1 MIGTED
7 IRRALD
13 LDEVDENQFFETKEE
28 LETLIAT
35 LASKLHDSD
44 FERHRTE
51 IMEEITHIVSN
62 VDVRF
67 VPFLMLL
74 LQSELAAAYQMTGEI
89 ISEEF

>member
-28 LETLIAT
+28 LETL
-35 LASKLHDSD
+35 LAALSAKLTEQD
-44 FERHRTE
+44 FPRHRAE

-67 VPFLMLL
+67 VPFLMIL
-74 LQSELAAAYQMTGEI
+74 LQNELASAFQMTGDI

>member
-28 LETLIAT
+28 LETLLTT
-35 LASKLHDSD
+35 LSSKLADHD
-44 FERHRTE
+44 FPRHRAE

-74 LQSELAAAYQMTGEI
+74 LQSELSNFFEMVPETR
-89 ISEEF
+89 EEF

>member
-28 LETLIAT
+28 LETLLAT
-35 LASKLHDSD
+35 LSAKLTERD
-44 FERHRTE
+44 FPRHQAE

-67 VPFLMLL
+67 VPFLMIL
-74 LQSELAAAYQMTGEI
+74 LQNELASAFQMTGDV